1 LFTFIRAKSKIA
13 DMNTNYSIRTE
24 ANRKAFLLGMR
35 HAVPIGTG
43 YFAVSFGLGITAH
56 NAGMN
61 ALQSF
66 LVSFLCNASAGEY
79 AGIRVIAEL
88 SPYIEVVLVTLIANA
103 RYLLMSLSL
112 SQKMDPDMP
121 FVHRLLVAYDITD
134 ELFGINIARP
144 GYLNPWYAY
153 GAYLVAL
160 PSWAFGT
167 MLGAVAG
174 EILPKAAVSALSVAL
189 YGMFIAII
197 VPPSKKDR
205 VVFGLVAVSFA
216 ASWAASRLPGI
227 SALSEGSRTI
237 ILTLIIAS
245 AGAYFFPKKP
255 QDPPQ
260 HKLESQKEP
269 ENA

>member
-1 LFTFIRAKSKIA
+1 
-13 DMNTNYSIRTE
+13 MNIDYSPKAE
-24 ANRKAFLLGMR
+24 ANRKAFRLGMK
-35 HAVPIGTG
+35 HAIPIGTG

-66 LVSFLCNASAGEY
+66 LVSLLCNASAGEY
-79 AGIRVIAEL
+79 AGIRVIAGL
-88 SPYIEVVLVTLIANA
+88 APYLEVVLVTLIANA

-112 SQKMDPDMP
+112 SQKMDPNMP
-121 FVHRLLVAYDITD
+121 FIHRLLVAYDITD

-160 PSWAFGT
+160 PAWAFGT
-167 MLGAVAG
+167 MFGAIAG
-174 EILPKAAVSALSVAL
+174 EILPAALVSALSVAL

-197 VPPSKKDR
+197 VPPSKADN
-205 VVFGLVAVSFA
+205 VVLGLVICSFALSFA
-216 ASWAASRLPGI
+216 ASRAPLI
-227 SALSEGSRTI
+227 SGLSEGSRTI

-245 AGAYFFPKKP
+245 AGALLFPRDVKE
-255 QDPPQ
+255 PPQ
-260 HKLESQKEP
+260 HDMYAKEGQD
-269 ENA
+269 A

>member
-1 LFTFIRAKSKIA
+1 
-13 DMNTNYSIRTE
+13 MNAEYSIKTE

-66 LVSFLCNASAGEY
+66 LVSLLCNASAGEY

-88 SPYIEVVLVTLIANA
+88 SPYLEVVLVTLIANA

-153 GAYLVAL
+153 GAYIVAL

-167 MLGAVAG
+167 MFGAIAG
-174 EILPKAAVSALSVAL
+174 EILPASLVSALSVAL

-197 VPPSKKDR
+197 VPPSRANK
-205 VVFGLVAVSFA
+205 VVLGLVITSFA
-216 ASWAASRLPGI
+216 ASWAAGRLPWI
-227 SALSEGSRTI
+227 STLSEGSRTI
-237 ILTLIIAS
+237 ILTLMIAS
-245 AGAYFFPKKP
+245 AGALLFPK
-255 QDPPQ
+255 DVEPPRQ
-260 HKLESQKEP
+260 HNDTPEAKAEKETR
-269 ENA
+269 NA

>member
-1 LFTFIRAKSKIA
+1 
-13 DMNTNYSIRTE
+13 MNYSIKTE
-24 ANRKAFLLGMR
+24 ENRKAFLLGMK
-35 HAVPIGTG
+35 HAIPIGTG

-79 AGIRVIAEL
+79 AGIRVIAGL

-121 FVHRLLVAYDITD
+121 FFHRLLVAYDITD

-167 MLGAVAG
+167 MFGAIAG
-174 EILPKAAVSALSVAL
+174 EILPASLVSALSVAL

-197 VPPSKKDR
+197 VPPSKADK
-205 VVFGLVAVSFA
+205 VVFGLVAISFA
-216 ASWAASRLPGI
+216 ASWAASRAPLLSG
-227 SALSEGSRTI
+227 LSEGSRTI

-245 AGAYFFPKKP
+245 TGAFLVPKQP
-255 QDPPQ
+255 QEPPQ
-260 HKLESQKEP
+260 HKLEAKKE
-269 ENA
+269 AADA